1 MPCLPD
7 CRDLGITITSEL
19 SPALHIQQI
28 TAEANQRA
36 NAVLRCFVSR
46 NIRLLVRAF
55 VVYVRPVLEY
65 NSVTWSPHL
74 KQDIT
79 WIEKVQ
85 RQFIKKTTWLQMPNI
100 HRAFSQTRPPK
111 KRTATIAS
119 GSYLLLQDCLWSC
132 WTWVFRF
139 FEFSLSSTRGHA
151 YKFYKVRCCS
161 ARAIFLPAESLLC
174 GTVSLIPS
182 VLLVSRPLKGLL
194 RWLIFTSF

>member
-1 MPCLPD
+1 LPCLPD

-28 TAEANQRA
+28 TAEAHQRA

-79 WIEKVQ
+79 WIEKV
-85 RQFIKKTTWLQMPNI
+85 RQFIKRLRGFKCLTYAERLAKLDLPRRELRRLHLDLIYCYKTVFGLVELE
-100 HRAFSQTRPPK
+100 FSDFLSFPCRPPEGMH
-111 KRTATIAS
+111 TN
-119 GSYLLLQDCLWSC
+119 
-132 WTWVFRF
+132 
-139 FEFSLSSTRGHA
+139 
-151 YKFYKVRCCS
+151 
-161 ARAIFLPAESLLC
+161 
-174 GTVSLIPS
+174 
-182 VLLVSRPLKGLL
+182 
-194 RWLIFTSF
+194 FTK